1 MGMAVIALAGALL
14 SPQDLAV
21 TVTAPAIAVMQSL
34 DLGAL
39 SNVATGLGGPAI
51 STQTLNATT
60 SNVALTLSGQGMVRT
75 GDVVFDRSA
84 VASGIQANVLDTG
97 LGSTGQA
104 LVSITGDLS
113 FAAAK
118 P

>member
-21 TVTAPAIAVMQSL
+21 TVTAPAIASMHSL

-51 STQTLNATT
+51 STQTLTAAT
-60 SNVALTLSGQGMVRT
+60 SNVAVTVSGQGMVRT
-75 GDVVFDRSA
+75 GDMVFDRSA
-84 VASGIQANVLDTG
+84 VASGVQANVLDTG
-97 LGSTGQA
+97 MGSTGQA

-113 FAAAK
+113 FAAK